1 MRIALIQS
9 DLYWEDKSA
18 NLFQFEEKIWQIE
31 KQVDLI
37 VLPEMF
43 TTGFSMN
50 ASSLAEPMNLT
61 TQKWMKQM
69 AGQTNAAVCGSFIVK
84 ENYQYFNR
92 LLWVEPDGNFK
103 SYDKKHLFTHA
114 NEHQTYTSGTAQLM
128 VEWRGWTFK
137 PMICYDLRFPMWSR
151 NKKEYSYDC
160 LVYVANWPQK
170 RAAAWNTLLKA
181 RAIENASYCIGVNR
195 VGHDGHH
202 LYHSGDTSAYD
213 FAGNQLAYSRDKQ
226 ETLLV
231 HLDKSLLEQYRKDF
245 PVLDDADEFEI
256 R

>member
-9 DLYWEDKSA
+9 DLYWEDIRA
-18 NLFQFEEKIWQIE
+18 NLFQFEEKIWKIE

-43 TTGFSMN
+43 STGFSMN
-50 ASSLAEPMNLT
+50 AANLAEPMNLT
-61 TQKWMKQM
+61 THKWMKQM
-69 AGQTNAAVCGSFIVK
+69 ANQTNSVVCGSFIAK
-84 ENYQYFNR
+84 EKNQFFNR
-92 LLWVEPDGNFK
+92 LLWVQPDGNSK
-103 SYDKKHLFTHA
+103 TYDKKHLFASA
-114 NEHQTYTSGTAQLM
+114 NEHLIYTSGTSQLM
-128 VEWRGWTFK
+128 VEWRGWTFR
-137 PMICYDLRFPMWSR
+137 PMICYDLRFPVWSR
-151 NKKEYSYDC
+151 NKKDYSYDC
-160 LVYVANWPQK
+160 LVYVANWPKK
-170 RAAAWNTLLKA
+170 RATAWNTLLKA

-213 FAGNQLAYSRDKQ
+213 FNGNQLALSHDKQ

-231 HLDKSLLEQYRKDF
+231 HLDKELLQQYRKEF
-245 PVLDDADEFEI
+245 PVLGDADNFEM